1 MSILSPVFL
10 GGLATAITEITD
22 FDGAEF
28 DYIVVG
34 AGSAGCVLAA
44 RLSEEPE
51 TRVALLEAGGND
63 GHVLLTM
70 PAGILGLRKNRP
82 FDWGYQ
88 SQPIPHCGGR
98 TIGWPRGKVLGGS
111 SSVNG
116 MMYVRGNR
124 HDYDQWAEMGLSG
137 WRFEE
142 CLPYFKRAEDN
153 QSKRNDPYHSQ
164 SGPLGISD
172 AAQGSPLFK
181 AFVDAAEQA
190 GFART
195 DDFNGERQEGFGF
208 FQFSIRDGERCSTAR
223 AYLHPI
229 ENRKNLAVIVQSQA
243 TRILFDGKRAVG
255 IEYSQVGARKQIRAR
270 KEVIVSAGVI
280 NSPQL
285 LMLSGLG
292 PASEL
297 VPHGIDV
304 VSELPGVGENL
315 QDHFDY
321 LVAHECLTDD
331 TFDIYNTSPSRR
343 MWAALRYL
351 LWRDGPGTSVPLDGG
366 GFLKTKP
373 SLKAPD
379 IELQMLGALLR
390 DENPRGGFQVHVTN
404 LHPESR
410 GRIGLRSNDPLM
422 APLIYPN
429 FLATEGD
436 RITIREGVKS
446 TRRILSQPALTP
458 FRGCEVQPGEDIT
471 TDTALD
477 RDIAA
482 RGEMDHH
489 GVGTCAMGTD
499 DRAVVDHQCRVRTIE
514 ALRVVDASVMPT
526 IVSGNTNAPTIMIA
540 EKMADAILGRAAA

>member
-1 MSILSPVFL
+1 M
-10 GGLATAITEITD
+10 
-22 FDGAEF
+22 
-28 DYIVVG
+28 
-34 AGSAGCVLAA
+34 
-44 RLSEEPE
+44 
-51 TRVALLEAGGND
+51 ALLEAGGND

-82 FDWGYQ
+82 FDWNYQ

-137 WRFEE
+137 WGFEE

-172 AAQGSPLFK
+172 ASQGSPLFE

-190 GFART
+190 GYDRT
-195 DDFNGERQEGFGF
+195 DDFNGEHQEGFGF

-223 AYLHPI
+223 AYVHPV
-229 ENRKNLAVIVQSQA
+229 ENRTNLAVIVHSHA
-243 TRILFDGKRAVG
+243 TRILFDEKRAVG
-255 IEYSQVGARKQIRAR
+255 IEYSQLGTRKQIHAR
-270 KEVIVSAGVI
+270 KEIIVSAGVI

-285 LMLSGLG
+285 LMLSGIG

-297 VPHGIDV
+297 VPHGIEV
-304 VSELPGVGENL
+304 VGELPGVGENL

-331 TFDIYNTSPSRR
+331 TFDIYNTSPARK
-343 MWAALRYL
+343 MWAGLRYL
-351 LWRDGPGTSVPLDGG
+351 LWRGGPATAVPLDVG
-366 GFLKTKP
+366 GFLRTKP
-373 SLKAPD
+373 SLNAPD

-390 DENPRGGFQVHVTN
+390 DDIPRGGFQVHVTN

-410 GRIGLRSNDPLM
+410 GRIGLRSGDPLM
-422 APLIYPN
+422 PPLIYPN

-436 RITIREGVKS
+436 RITIREGVKR
-446 TRRILSQPALTP
+446 TRRILSQPALDS
-458 FRGCEVQPGEDIT
+458 FRGREVQPGEDVVS
-471 TDTALD
+471 DTELD

-489 GVGTCAMGTD
+489 GVGTCAMGID
-499 DRAVVDHQCRVRTIE
+499 DRAVVDHLCRVRKVD
-514 ALRVVDASVMPT
+514 ALRVVDASIMPT

-540 EKMADAILGRAAA
+540 EKMADAILGRPSA